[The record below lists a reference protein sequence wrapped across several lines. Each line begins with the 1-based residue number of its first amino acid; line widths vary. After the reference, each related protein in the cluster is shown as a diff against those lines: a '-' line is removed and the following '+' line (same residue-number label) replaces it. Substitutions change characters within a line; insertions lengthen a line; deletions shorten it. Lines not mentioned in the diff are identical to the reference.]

1 MTSTNVKVVL
11 WSGHSP
17 ELRRIGTVKISVA
30 VTALFPKGDVTRST
44 YIEIIKPLLN
54 VTTF

>member
-1 MTSTNVKVVL
+1 MTTTNVKMVL

-30 VTALFPKGDVTRST
+30 VTALFSKGDVTRST